1 MDDAGARAIA
11 SFVAAGWAE
20 IVTLPLDCVKAR
32 LQIQT
37 GVGTT
42 KPYTGV
48 AEALSRISREEGVAA
63 LWYVPRGR
71 PRRPRPPCAVRTCS
85 TTVAVALKPRPLPSP
100 RGRPAVAPLSPR
112 PAHPTP

>member
-63 LWYVPRGR
+63 LWYVARGR
-71 PRRPRPPCAVRTCS
+71 RRRPRAPCAVRTPCS
-85 TTVAVALKPRPLPSP
+85 MTVAVASKPRPSPSP
-100 RGRPAVAPLSPR
+100 RRR